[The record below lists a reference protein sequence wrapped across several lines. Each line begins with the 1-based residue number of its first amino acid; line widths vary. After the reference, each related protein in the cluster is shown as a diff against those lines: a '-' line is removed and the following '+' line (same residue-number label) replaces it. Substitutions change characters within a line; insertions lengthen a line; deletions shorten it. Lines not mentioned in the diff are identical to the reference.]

1 MTSRNRRKLES
12 LKCEVCKTYESYI
25 CGIKGFNSQWIEGSK
40 RLQLGSAI
48 SPHAERE
55 PHKKAME
62 LFLKRRGLS
71 LAERDAC
78 ISLEENQQTI
88 LTGMSKMNKKDY
100 ERTKKKFDVAYFI
113 AKEEMPMVKFES
125 ILSLEER
132 HGVDIGTAYRNRNS
146 GGIFVDS
153 INNSLVDKLE
163 KAQFYSI
170 LTDGPTDSSIS
181 ENEAVLVVY
190 FDVDEMTVKSSFLKL
205 VFLEAGNAEGIL
217 EGIEAGN
224 AKRILEGIEVGNAK
238 GILEG
243 IEAGNAK
250 GILEGIDDAFK
261 SIGIE
266 NFYEKLVGFGADGAS
281 VNRGDKEGVKTLLR
295 EKCPWLKF
303 GTDWNLL

>member
-1 MTSRNRRKLES
+1 MR
-12 LKCEVCKTYESYI
+12 SYI

-40 RLQLGSAI
+40 QGSKRLLVSSAI
-48 SPHAERE
+48 SHAEGE

-62 LFLKRRGLS
+62 LFLKRCGLS

-78 ISLEENQQTI
+78 INLEENQQTI
-88 LTGMSKMNKKDY
+88 LTGISKMNKKDY
-100 ERTKKKFDVAYFI
+100 ERTKKKFDVVYFI

-146 GGIFVDS
+146 GSIFVDS
-153 INNSLVDKLE
+153 INDSLVEELKTKLE
-163 KAQFYSI
+163 NAQFYSI
-170 LTDGPTDSSIS
+170 LTDGSTDSSIS
-181 ENEAVLVVY
+181 ENEAVFVVY

-205 VFLEAGNAEGIL
+205 VFLEAGNA
-217 EGIEAGN
+217 
-224 AKRILEGIEVGNAK
+224 
-238 GILEG
+238 
-243 IEAGNAK
+243 K

-266 NFYEKLVGFGADGAS
+266 NFYKTLVGFGADGAS

-303 GTDWNLL
+303 EWCISHRLELALKDALKGTSFDVVDECLSCVCTTESHPRN